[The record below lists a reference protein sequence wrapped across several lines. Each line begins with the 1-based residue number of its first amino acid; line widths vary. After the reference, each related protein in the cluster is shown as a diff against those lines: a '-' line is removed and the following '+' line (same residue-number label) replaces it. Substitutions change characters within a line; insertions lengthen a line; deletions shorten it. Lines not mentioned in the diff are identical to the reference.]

1 MNEIYERFKNRIS
14 EIGLLPPDRIIPD
27 GEIHRFRSSQD
38 SNNQNGWYLFHQNE
52 VSAGYFGC
60 WKRGLKEKWVS
71 ENLDELA
78 PAKRNETLEFLKKA
92 ELQREK
98 EKEERQLEKS
108 REASSIW
115 DESRK
120 ASSEHS
126 YLKRKKISADGL
138 KQDGG
143 RLVAKLVDCHGR
155 IQSLQFI
162 DTEGTK
168 RFLPGGKTNGCFF
181 PYGTELDEKVYITE
195 GLATAATI
203 FSLTGIKTLA
213 TFSAGNLKQVSIDIR
228 KNYPNIKIVICA
240 DDDWKTAG
248 NPGISKAVE
257 AAQEVSGLIVIPEFQ
272 SNRNKKHTDFND
284 LFSISDEETCLD
296 CLTNEKSPGSAEIF
310 ISVRRIREKIEEVR
324 AGDCGAHLEPEA
336 IKDWRI
342 IHKKKFPQFERLRS
356 ELKAIPGVRIGAL
369 DQALRREE
377 GIEEHEGENVV
388 ENLVDIVIRNAEL
401 FHDSSKECFARFE
414 QDEHQ
419 ENWNLESKGFKEWL
433 SYKFFNLNGRSPSEQ
448 SIKAAIS
455 TLSGIAKYEG
465 QEREVSLRIS
475 KDSDSYWI
483 DLCDESW
490 RSVKISP
497 HLWEIQDRTQ
507 IPFIRNQNMKSLPSI
522 SKKGDIEPHWSLV
535 NIPDCERNL
544 LLCWILECF
553 RADTPFV
560 LLEIIGEQ
568 GSAKSFSQE
577 ILKNLVDPNSVNL
590 RAKPKDREALFV
602 SAENSHLIS
611 IENLSHLA
619 PDIQDAFCT
628 FCTGGGFAD
637 RTLYT
642 NKEETIIEVKRPVVI
657 NGINTLVTRQDLLDR
672 TLHIELNRIT
682 TRRTNE
688 ELVKAFSAYKEIIW
702 TGLMDLFS
710 AALGYLNEVEIEK
723 HRIPRMADFAFL
735 GEAVYRALGFEKG
748 IFLDDYERNRL
759 EGIYR
764 TIDAS
769 PVANKLMEFIDSNT
783 NGQYSGPIG
792 YLFNILS
799 DYNQN
804 EDGWPKS
811 AKGFASV
818 LRRIAPAF
826 RTLGYKIEIG
836 SKRKMDGYHCE
847 IVSPNNKQVDPAS
860 IGDFEDYRTN
870 EVDYMEY

>member
-1 MNEIYERFKNRIS
+1 MNEITERFRNRIS
-14 EIGLLPPDRIIPD
+14 ETGLLPPDRIIP
-27 GEIHRFRSSQD
+27 GGVIYRFRSSPD
-38 SNNQNGWYLFHQNE
+38 SNNPNGWYWLHQNE
-52 VSAGYFGC
+52 VSVGAFGC
-60 WKRGLKEKWVS
+60 WKRDFKEYWFSK
-71 ENLDELA
+71 NLDELT
-78 PAKRNETLEFLKKA
+78 PAKRNETLELLKKA
-92 ELQREK
+92 ELKRKK
-98 EKEERQLEKS
+98 EEEERQLEKS

-138 KQDGG
+138 RQDGE
-143 RLVAKLVDCHGR
+143 RLVAKLVDCQGR

-162 DTEGTK
+162 DKEGTK
-168 RFLPGGKTNGCFF
+168 RFLPGGKTNGYFF
-181 PYGTELDEKVYITE
+181 PYGPEQDEKVYIAE

-203 FSLTGIKTLA
+203 FSLTGVRTLA
-213 TFSAGNLKQVSIDIR
+213 TFSAGNLKPVSIDIR
-228 KNYPNIKIVICA
+228 KNFPNVKIVICA
-240 DDDWKTAG
+240 DDDWMTAV
-248 NPGISKAVE
+248 NPGISKAIE
-257 AAQEVSGLIVIPEFQ
+257 AAREVSGMIVIPEFK
-272 SNRNKKHTDFND
+272 SDRKKEDTDFND
-284 LFSISDEETCLD
+284 LLCRSGEEISLD
-296 CLTNEKSPGSAEIF
+296 CLKNEQSPGESEIF
-310 ISVRRIREKIEEVR
+310 ISVRRVREKLEEVR
-324 AGDCGAHLEPEA
+324 AGDGGAHLEPE
-336 IKDWRI
+336 ILKEWRF
-342 IHKKKFPQFERLRS
+342 IHKKRLPQFERLRS

-377 GIEEHEGENVV
+377 GDEDHEGEDVV
-388 ENLVDIVIRNAEL
+388 ENLVDIVNRNAEL

-433 SYKFFNLNGRSPSEQ
+433 SYQFFNLNRRSPSEQ

-455 TLSGIAKYEG
+455 TLSGMAKYEG

-475 KDSDSYWI
+475 KESDSYWI
-483 DLCDESW
+483 DICDEAW

-497 HLWEIQDRTQ
+497 DLWEIQDRTQ

-522 SKKGDIEPHWSLV
+522 SKKGDIDPLWSLV
-535 NIPDCERNL
+535 NIPDEERNL

-553 RADTPFV
+553 RPDTPFV

-577 ILKNLVDPNSVNL
+577 ILKNLVDPNTVNL

-682 TRRTNE
+682 TRRTND
-688 ELVKAFSAYKEIIW
+688 ELVKAFAANKEIIW

-748 IFLDDYERNRL
+748 SFLDDYERNRL
-759 EGIYR
+759 EGVYR

-769 PVANKLMEFIDSNT
+769 PVATKLKEFIDSST

-792 YLFNILS
+792 NLFNILS

-811 AKGFASV
+811 PKGFGSV

-826 RTLGYKIEIG
+826 RTLGYKIEID

-847 IVSPNNKQVDPAS
+847 IINLNNIHVDSES
-860 IGDFEDYRTN
+860 IEDFEDYRTN
-870 EVDYMEY
+870 DVDYVEY